1 MTTEKYPRGGDSG
14 LVAGAVSVEV
24 ESPAT
29 SCNFVAVA
37 LDGADG
43 TPVDA
48 GSDAEVPVPEH
59 GVAVT
64 GNDQVAGRP
73 KTVG

>member
-1 MTTEKYPRGGDSG
+1 M
-14 LVAGAVSVEV
+14 SVEV

-29 SCNFVAVA
+29 TCNFAAVA

-43 TPVDA
+43 TPVVA